1 MTMLNAENCLF
12 CRGGGG
18 GQGGDI
24 DRTVVVLLLTYK
36 ES

>member
-1 MTMLNAENCLF
+1 MQKIASFAE
-12 CRGGGG
+12 GGLG